1 MPCLFFLCQY
11 YSVVKRTL
19 TSYHRWQID
28 ICCRRIT
35 SQQFYFA
42 RLNKLNVLNFLLQ
55 DTLPICLIIL
65 TSILCSFLQM
75 LQFGFKLSGCAPLK
89 IFMLLLVIWALQ
101 PRISRHIWSVSIFFL
116 FNDLFYALLRNM
128 VPYWSKT
135 LSKEIDEMLS

>member
-28 ICCRRIT
+28 ICCRRIA

-75 LQFGFKLSGCAPLK
+75 LGCTPLK

-135 LSKEIDEMLS
+135 LSKEIDEMLF